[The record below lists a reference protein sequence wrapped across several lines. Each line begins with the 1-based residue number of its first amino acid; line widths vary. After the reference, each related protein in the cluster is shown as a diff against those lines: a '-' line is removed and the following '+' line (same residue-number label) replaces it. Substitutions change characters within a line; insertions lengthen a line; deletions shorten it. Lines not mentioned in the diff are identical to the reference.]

1 MAARAFVIRFP
12 NGDFEYDVTGRAIP
26 SVGETLRRRGML
38 WRVIRRARNSVLE
51 VHVEPAEEGGRQ
63 RPHPVAQ

>member
-12 NGDFEYDVTGRAIP
+12 NGDFEYAVSRRATP
-26 SVGETLRRRGML
+26 SVGDTLRRRGLL
-38 WRVIRRARNSVLE
+38 WRVIRQVRNSVLE

-63 RPHPVAQ
+63 GPRPVAQ

>member
-12 NGDFEYDVTGRAIP
+12 NGDFEYDVTRSAIP
-26 SVGETLRRRGML
+26 SVGETLWRRGL
-38 WRVIRRARNSVLE
+38 PWRVIRRARNSVLE

-63 RPHPVAQ
+63 GPHPVAR